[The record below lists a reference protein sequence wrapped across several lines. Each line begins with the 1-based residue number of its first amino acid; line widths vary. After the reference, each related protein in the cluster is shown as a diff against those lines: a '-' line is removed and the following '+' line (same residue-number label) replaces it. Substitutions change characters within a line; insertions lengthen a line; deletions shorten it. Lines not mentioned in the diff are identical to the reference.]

1 VNKPPYKVP
10 SMEEIRAI
18 PWNGYNVISTFAGC
32 GGSSLGYRMAGFR
45 VLWANEFVPVAQ
57 ETYLA
62 NCESYTYLDPRDIRE
77 VTSEEVLAQIKL
89 ARGELDVLDG
99 SPPCDSFSECG
110 SREAGWG
117 KVKNRRGVKQRT
129 DDLFFEY
136 IRLVKEIQPK
146 VFVAENVYGLVTG
159 KAKGYFLEIFRAIKE
174 CNYRVRC
181 KLLDARWLGVP
192 QIRRRVIFIGVRCDL
207 NIEPAFPKPLSYYYT
222 IRDAFANLVSNNVP
236 QEISIQKYAI
246 GKEWQQLRPGQQSQ
260 RYYNL
265 RREHFDKP
273 CSTIV
278 AEGGNIGAAGVTHPS
293 EPRKFSIP
301 ELKRICSFPDDF
313 ILTGSFTQ
321 QWERLGNCVPPVMM
335 YYVADTIRREILD
348 KNIGQFDST
357 RKQVTYHAKT

>member
-1 VNKPPYKVP
+1 
-10 SMEEIRAI
+10 MEEIRKI

-45 VLWANEFVPVAQ
+45 VLWANEFIPAAQ

-62 NCESYTYLDPRDIRE
+62 NCEPHTYLDPRDIRE
-77 VTSEEVLAQIKL
+77 IQPEEILAQIKL
-89 ARGELDVLDG
+89 ARGELDILDG

-110 SREAGWG
+110 PREAGWG

-136 IRLVKEIQPK
+136 IRLVKGVQPK
-146 VFVAENVYGLVTG
+146 VFVAENVSGLVKG
-159 KAKGYFLEIFRAIKE
+159 KATGYFLDIFQSMKD

-181 KLLDARWLGVP
+181 KLLDASWLGVP
-192 QIRRRVIFIGVRCDL
+192 QARQRIIFIGVRDDL
-207 NIEPAFPKPLSYYYT
+207 GKDPIFPKPLPYQYT
-222 IRDAFANLVSNNVP
+222 IRDAFTELVNNHVP
-236 QEISIQKYAI
+236 SEISIEKYAI
-246 GKEWQQLRPGQQSQ
+246 YKEWQQLKPGQQSK

-265 RREHFDKP
+265 RRAHFDKP
-273 CSTIV
+273 CFTIL

-335 YYVADTIRREILD
+335 YYIADTIRREILD
-348 KNIGQFDST
+348 NTKEQLG
-357 RKQVTYHAKT
+357 RY